1 MKQRRFRNAGRHQ
14 RGLTLIELLVALGLG
29 LLVVVIAAT
38 ALLLGQQGYRS
49 VDATTQ
55 LRDRERFATDLLAR
69 VIIQAGYQ
77 DLGAANVSLRS
88 TAALLGNDPEPDV
101 YGWNNAV
108 YKAPEH
114 LFLSEITN
122 ITSGNRPTSTL
133 CTANDTSCK
142 NGSDVLVV
150 RYQGVTNPPDYPI
163 VADRN
168 KADNTMINCMG
179 QGEASLITGDLNDRA
194 ASIFHVTREDNGEPS
209 LSCSYY
215 KFASSGGGW
224 VASTPLIEGVESFQ
238 VLFGTDGVSP
248 GLAPSATA
256 VQDTVAERWLRA
268 DQLAVA
274 GNPAATREN
283 WRRVRAVRVGLV
295 LRGPVGSALQAST
308 ATLAPLGSLYASTN
322 DTGSNLAVAADGRLR
337 QQSTFTV
344 HLRNDL
350 SLR

>member
-1 MKQRRFRNAGRHQ
+1 MMPRRLPNTGRKQ

-55 LRDRERFATDLLAR
+55 LRDKERFAADLLAR

-77 DLGAANVSLRS
+77 DLGTANVSLRS
-88 TAALLGNDPEPDV
+88 TAKLLGNDPEPDV

-108 YKAPEH
+108 YKAPDD
-114 LFLSEITN
+114 LILSESTKITN
-122 ITSGNRPTSTL
+122 GNRPGS
-133 CTANDTSCK
+133 CTVNDTSCK

-168 KADNTMINCMG
+168 KADNTMINCKG
-179 QGEASLITGDLNDRA
+179 EGEAGLTNGDLNDRA
-194 ASIFHVTREDNGEPS
+194 VSVFHVTRGTNGEPS

-215 KFASSGGGW
+215 NFATGLW
-224 VASTPLIEGVESFQ
+224 VASAPMIEGVESFQ

-248 GLAPSATA
+248 ALAPSATA

-268 DQLAVA
+268 DQLTVA
-274 GNPAATREN
+274 GNIAATREN

-295 LRGPVGSALQAST
+295 MRGPAGSVQQAYPKPFT
-308 ATLAPLGSLYASTN
+308 PLGPMYASNN
-322 DTGSNLAVAADGRLR
+322 DTGSSLTVAADGRLR
-337 QQSTFTV
+337 LQSTFTV

-350 SLR
+350 TLR